1 MDRNNNKLA
10 SATTNV
16 TTFMAQTLPSNL
28 TDFQTI
34 LARAQER
41 KGGAKNLSALLR
53 SPLTCTE
60 LTNIPEDRYLSAMTR
75 CINRAGFSWKVID
88 QKWPEFEEAFFGF
101 KVDTLALLSDEQ
113 WEAYLDDRRVV
124 RSGQKIKALRDN
136 VSFVYDLRFTDK
148 GIAQLIA
155 NWPSDD
161 QIGLMATLKK
171 RGSRL
176 GGNTGQYF
184 LRMMGKDSFVLSR
197 DVILALQSAGL
208 DIKAEPSSQ
217 KEMRLIQAAFNEWH
231 QQSQLTYTQLS
242 QICAFSNGDNYL

>member
-1 MDRNNNKLA
+1 M
-10 SATTNV
+10 TN
-16 TTFMAQTLPSNL
+16 TLPSNL

-34 LARAQER
+34 LARAEER
-41 KGGAKNLSALLR
+41 KGSAQNLSALLR
-53 SPLTCTE
+53 TPRSYKE
-60 LTNIPEDRYLSAMTR
+60 LESIPEDRYLSAMTR

-88 QKWPEFEEAFFGF
+88 QKWPEFEDAFFGF

-136 VSFVYDLRFTDK
+136 VSFLYDVRFTDK

-161 QIGLMATLKK
+161 QIGLMALLKK

-208 DIKAEPSSQ
+208 DIKSEPSSQ
-217 KEMRLIQAAFNEWH
+217 RELKLIQSAFNEWH
-231 QQSQLTYTQLS
+231 QQSQRPYSQMS

>member
-1 MDRNNNKLA
+1 MRAVGLDTLKRENKRA
-10 SATTNV
+10 
-16 TTFMAQTLPSNL
+16 MADISPSNL

-34 LARAQER
+34 FARAEER
-41 KGGAKNLSALLR
+41 KGSSSLAALLR
-53 SPLTCTE
+53 TPTSQAE
-60 LTNIPEDRYLSAMTR
+60 LTSIPEDRYLSAMTR

-136 VSFVYDLRFTDK
+136 VSFLYDLRFTNK
-148 GIAQLIA
+148 GIANLIA
-155 NWPSDD
+155 NWPCDD
-161 QIGLMATLKK
+161 QVGLMKLLKK

-208 DIKAEPSSQ
+208 DIKSEPSSQ
-217 KEMRLIQAAFNEWH
+217 RELALIQAAFNIWH
-231 QQSQLTYTQLS
+231 QQSKLPYTHIS
-242 QICAFSNGDNYL
+242 QICAFSNGDNYV